1 VSNFVVRAISGAVLV
16 SAILLCFI
24 YGSTSAFYLT
34 AALAVLA
41 SKELTGHLKRIK
53 IQGNQWFSFLMTA
66 MVFLSVVSKEPYYP
80 YITVLLY
87 VVIFSWV
94 MLGHSKQPIQQSF
107 IQAFLPVYTALP
119 FALLYSLGNMGDTG
133 TYQGEIPL
141 AMFIFVWVNDTGAY
155 LTGRAM
161 GKSKMF
167 ERVSPNKTWEGT
179 IGGVIFAGVAGYV
192 ISMYVEAYSP
202 LIWTILGVVAGIMAT
217 IGDLIESRFKRQL
230 GIKDSG
236 NIIPGHGGI
245 LDRFDSIIIVAPT
258 IWAILNL
265 LKF

>member
-1 VSNFVVRAISGAVLV
+1 MSNFVVRAISGAVLV

-41 SKELTGHLKRIK
+41 SKELTGHLNRIK
-53 IQGNQWFSFLMTA
+53 IKGNQALSFLMTA

-80 YITVLLY
+80 YLTVLLY
-87 VVIFSWV
+87 VIIFSWV

-107 IQAFLPVYTALP
+107 IQAFLPLYTALP
-119 FALLYSLGNMGDTG
+119 FALLYSLGNMSDSGI
-133 TYQGEIPL
+133 YHGEVPI
-141 AMFIFVWVNDTGAY
+141 AMFVFVWVNDTGAY
-155 LTGRAM
+155 LTGRAV

-179 IGGVIFAGVAGYV
+179 VGGVLFAGLAGFLMAGY
-192 ISMYVEAYSP
+192 IGLYSP
-202 LIWTILGVVAGIMAT
+202 LIWTLLGLVAGIVAT